1 MRRKFPVLRVLL
13 VLGIVGGVY
22 WWGRPRTSRTSAAA
36 ADSSAAAEQRSSVG
50 QGSGVVRAGAPVEPA
65 TPAPGASGLV
75 SESPALAVALA
86 PFVYAHD
93 WSADLRAEFAA
104 FRSWSLRYA
113 GESTF
118 SARAALES
126 EGLVLARAR
135 RVAMK
140 QLIERDPRAALAA
153 TVPAAI
159 RAQLPSLVVSE
170 LETRF
175 SAVGDY
181 TVLAFDY
188 GPLELIRRKQAG
200 LPTDHFQS
208 TVQWPGSSEYRA
220 YVYGR
225 REGLTTKHAIPL
237 HGIVLDGVA
246 ALHESAVRV
255 LEPGEISSDELT
267 AEIGG
272 QRITFPSAEALL
284 AVARKYAAAESGLGP
299 RSIPALGSDPAV
311 VPSSVPASGSGNSA
325 LPATAWTVGAKK
337 ILHLR
342 VDFSDLPGEPKR
354 GSTVY
359 TAAYVKDLADAQVN
373 PYYAASS
380 YGQVSLTNTVS
391 TAVYRLPQTASYYA
405 TGSRNTQLHTDA
417 RTLAAADYTLSGFDR
432 IVVIFSSLSGLT
444 GSQITY
450 GGLANVGGP
459 YVWVNGEYDFRV
471 AAHELGHTWGLRHA
485 NLWLVTDGNA
495 VSAAG
500 TSSEYGDD
508 FDTMGANFANSLNTD
523 FNPWFKNLLGW
534 IADSQV
540 QTVATNGTFRVNRFD
555 AATATGTLA
564 LKVVRDATRNY
575 WIGTRRSFTANT
587 SMSQGAYVIWGYNTN
602 TTSNLLD
609 LTTPG
614 PNAESV
620 ADAALA
626 PNATLLDTIGNV
638 SLKTIATGGTAP
650 AQYLDVEINV
660 GLNGYPVITSSPVSQ
675 GYAVGSTVSLSVT
688 ATGTAPLA
696 YQWTKSGLDLPGANS
711 ATYTIPNAQPYHAGS
726 YAVRVTNA
734 VGSATS
740 AAATLAVN
748 APPVIDRPP
757 GHVIALAG
765 RAATFTVAASGLP
778 APTYQWRKGAAP
790 ISGATGAT
798 LTLTNV
804 QTANAGDYDVVV
816 TNSAGS
822 VTSAVA
828 TLTVNAAPTNDAFA
842 NALPLVGLS
851 GTAHSSNVDATGE
864 TGEPQHNAGQAGATA
879 SSVWFRWTPTVSGL
893 AQIDTLGTVLD
904 TGLAVYTG
912 SALTGLTKLKEDDD
926 GGAPSGGGPSLL
938 TLNVTAGTTY
948 SIAVGSFDADP
959 RGFILLNYAVTPPPA
974 ITAQPVA
981 PVVALGGAASFTVT
995 ATGWNLA
1002 YQWYRNGVALTGAT
1016 AATLALGNLTA
1027 ADVGTYL
1034 VVVSNS
1040 SGSIS
1045 SSSVILSGGAAA
1057 ASITAQPGNVTVTA
1071 GQTATLSV
1079 AATVP
1084 AGATPA
1090 YQWRRNGLPV
1100 AGATQSTYSISGV
1113 TRLDA
1118 DFYDVVVY
1126 SDLTPVV
1133 SQTARLA
1140 VAPTAYP
1147 AFVAPDPAW
1156 ELRPESSD
1164 SAFGWAVAPISDGR
1178 AYIAGFF
1185 STLGTARRTGI
1196 ARLAADGTVDATFLP
1211 PEIDGLIRVLAV
1223 QSDGNIVI
1231 AGDFT
1236 RVGLYPRN
1244 RVARLLSDGTVDAT
1258 FNPGSAANAAVSAL
1272 AVQPDGKIL
1281 LGGSFT
1287 AFAGTN
1293 RDRVVRLNADGS
1305 VDNGF
1310 STRSFNNGVN
1320 AFAVL
1325 SDGNILVGG
1334 DFTSHTDTAGVATTR
1349 NRLVRLTSTG
1359 ALSGTFTPAFSG
1371 NVTALAVQTD
1381 AKILVGGF
1389 FSNVSGTTVGNIAR
1403 LNSDGTVDTA
1413 FTTATG
1419 AGFDSSLKGF
1429 VLQSDGKILV
1439 AGLQSTFAGVTSRHL
1454 TRLLETGARD
1464 TTYLTSGFNNTVG
1477 CAGMLSTGK
1486 LLVGGAFSQHTSST
1500 SVVSNRARFARLNAD
1515 GSLDTAVNFAVRCP
1529 ASINAL
1535 VPLPGGKTFVSGF
1548 FTHLRGTAVPV
1559 AAARLNADGTV
1570 DTTFNAG
1577 GTGANSNIYAAVAQP
1592 DGRVVI
1598 TGFFTSYNGT
1608 TANRLARLNV
1618 DGTLDS
1624 TFAVGAGLG
1633 SSGFT
1638 LTLLP
1643 GGRIFVGGG
1652 FTTVAGTAQNRV
1664 AVYLPDG
1671 GIDPAFVAG
1680 TGANST
1686 VYTSALQADGKI
1698 VIGGSFSTYNGTTA
1712 TRLARLNLDGTLD
1725 TTFVTTTGANSDVYA
1740 LAAQPDGKWVV
1751 GGFFNAYASVARGGL
1766 ARVTST
1772 GALDTSFVPPT
1783 LGPVYGLL
1791 LQENSRIVARGSFPS
1806 AGGESGTGF
1815 LTRFLADG
1823 TRDPSFAA
1831 AGFAQSNSAPASF
1844 IMRDQGQLLM
1854 QSTGAAGTTATQ
1866 SAALPIITKDPVA
1879 QSAFAGSNLGLSVTA
1894 VSAFPLTYQWRRDD
1908 VAVPNGS
1915 SSNLAL
1921 TNLQAAT
1928 AGTYTVVVSNELG
1941 ATTSAPAVIRLDVPV
1956 AITTQ
1961 PSPAQINLG
1970 ANATFSV
1977 VAVGNPAPSYR
1988 WRRQAVGAADFV
2000 DVTDDAT
2007 YAGSATATLSIT
2019 APTLAMR
2026 GDKFYCV
2033 VANSVSPAATS
2044 ITVSLIVNQPPQI
2057 TSANA
2062 ATFMATVPGSFTLT
2076 ATGTPTP
2083 GFSVVAGTFPSWA
2096 TFNVTTGL
2104 ISGTPPST
2112 VGSPFVFTASAS
2124 NSVPPNATQSFT
2136 LTVVPFSSPPAITTP
2151 PVGQA
2156 VPAGATIALSVVAN
2170 GTPAP
2175 TYQWRRNTVDIPG
2188 ATNVTFTRTNAQL
2201 ADAGSYTVFVA
2212 NSAGNVTSAPV
2223 TVSVIPPGTS
2233 AQHAVVRAG
2242 YTAGGTVTITNT
2254 LTYVGAATGASWQ
2267 VLLPAGWTFA
2277 SSSGVAAATSP
2288 VPGAA
2293 NLAEWTW
2300 STPPASP
2307 LTFSYALNVPAGTT
2321 NDASLV
2327 ASASVVQS
2335 GATIPLIA
2343 QPDPLVVASITKRHS
2358 ADSNGD
2364 GQIDLFELTRVIEL
2378 YNRSLG
2384 TLRTGAYKLD
2394 ATSEDGFAPD
2404 ASRSGSAVLARYHS
2418 ADTNA
2423 NAQLGLLELT
2433 RVIELYNTR
2442 VGTTRTGSY
2451 HVATVPTEDG
2461 FAPGP

>member
-1 MRRKFPVLRVLL
+1 M
-13 VLGIVGGVY
+13 
-22 WWGRPRTSRTSAAA
+22 
-36 ADSSAAAEQRSSVG
+36 
-50 QGSGVVRAGAPVEPA
+50 
-65 TPAPGASGLV
+65 
-75 SESPALAVALA
+75 
-86 PFVYAHD
+86 
-93 WSADLRAEFAA
+93 
-104 FRSWSLRYA
+104 
-113 GESTF
+113 GESTV
-118 SARAALES
+118 SARAVLES
-126 EGLVLARAR
+126 EGLSLARAR

-140 QLIERDPRAALAA
+140 QMIERDPRGALAA
-153 TVPAAI
+153 TVPAVM
-159 RAQLPSLVVSE
+159 RAQLPPLVVSE

-188 GPLELIRRKQAG
+188 GPRELIRRKQAG

-225 REGLTTKHAIPL
+225 REDQTTKHAIPL
-237 HGIVLDGVA
+237 HGILLDGVA
-246 ALHESAVRV
+246 AVHESAVRV
-255 LEPGEISSDELT
+255 LEPGETPSGEFT

-272 QRITFPSAEALL
+272 QRLTFPSAEALL

-311 VPSSVPASGSGNSA
+311 VTSSAPTSGSGNSA

-354 GSTVY
+354 GSTGY

-380 YGQVSLTNTVS
+380 YGQVSLTNSVS
-391 TAVYRLPQTASYYA
+391 AAVYRLPQTASYYA
-405 TGSRNTQLHTDA
+405 TGNRNTQLHTDA
-417 RTLAAADYTLSGFDR
+417 RALAAADYTLSGFDR

-485 NLWLVTDGNA
+485 NLWLVTDGNP

-540 QTVATNGTFRVNRFD
+540 QTVATSGTFRVNRFD
-555 AATATGTLA
+555 ASAATGTLA

-575 WIGTRRSFTANT
+575 WIGTRRSFTANG
-587 SMSQGAYVIWGYNTN
+587 SMSQGAYVVWGYNTN
-602 TTSNLLD
+602 TTSNILD

-614 PNAESV
+614 TSV

-626 PNATLLDTIGNV
+626 PNATLLDTVGNV
-638 SLKTIATGGTAP
+638 SLKTVATGGTAP

-660 GLNGYPVITSSPVSQ
+660 GLNGIPVITVPPASQ
-675 GYAVGSTVSLSVT
+675 GYAVGATVSLSVT

-696 YQWTKSGLDLPGANS
+696 YQWTKSGVDLPGATS

-726 YAVRVTNA
+726 YAVRITNTA
-734 VGSATS
+734 GSATS
-740 AAATLAVN
+740 VAATVAVN
-748 APPVIDRPP
+748 APPVIARPP

-765 RAATFTVAASGLP
+765 RAATFTVAATGLP
-778 APTYQWRKGAAP
+778 APTYQWRKGAAA
-790 ISGATGAT
+790 ISGATNAT

-822 VTSAVA
+822 VTSTVA

-864 TGEPQHNAGQAGATA
+864 SGEPQHNAGQAGATA
-879 SSVWFRWTPTVSGL
+879 SSVWFRWTPTVSGA

-912 SALTGLTKLKEDDD
+912 SALTTLTKLKEDDD
-926 GGAPSGGGPSLL
+926 GGAPGGGGPSLL

-974 ITAQPVA
+974 ITTQPVA
-981 PVVALGGAASFTVT
+981 FTATLGGVATFSVE

-1016 AATLALGNLTA
+1016 SATLALGNLTS
-1027 ADVGTYL
+1027 ADVGTYS
-1034 VVVSNS
+1034 VIVSNS

-1045 SSSVILSGGAAA
+1045 SSSVTLGGATAA
-1057 ASITAQPGNVTVTA
+1057 ASITAQPANLTVTA
-1071 GQTATLSV
+1071 GQTASLTV

-1084 AGATPA
+1084 AGATPG
-1090 YQWRRNGLPV
+1090 YQWRRNGLPIS
-1100 AGATQSTYSISGV
+1100 GATQSTYSKSGV

-1118 DFYDVVVY
+1118 DFYDVIVY
-1126 SDLTPVV
+1126 SDLTPIV
-1133 SQTARLA
+1133 SQTARLS

-1147 AFVAPDPAW
+1147 TLVAPDPAW
-1156 ELRPESSD
+1156 ELRPESSE
-1164 SAFGWAVAPISDGR
+1164 SAFGYSVVPISDGR
-1178 AYIAGFF
+1178 AYISGFF
-1185 STLGTARRTGI
+1185 STLDSARRTGL

-1211 PEIDGLIRVLAV
+1211 PEIDGRVTVLAV
-1223 QSDGNIVI
+1223 QPDGNVVI
-1231 AGDFT
+1231 GGEFT
-1236 RVGLYPRN
+1236 RVGPYPRN
-1244 RVARLLSDGTVDAT
+1244 RVARLLADGTVDAT
-1258 FNPGSAANAAVSAL
+1258 FNPGTAANAGVTSLAL
-1272 AVQPDGKIL
+1272 QADGKIL
-1281 LGGSFT
+1281 VGGGFT
-1287 AFAGTN
+1287 SFAGSTRN
-1293 RDRVVRLNADGS
+1293 CLVRLNTDGS

-1310 STRSFNNGVN
+1310 LTRAFNNVVN
-1320 AFAVL
+1320 SLVVQT
-1325 SDGNILVGG
+1325 DGNILVGG
-1334 DFTSHTDTAGVATTR
+1334 DFTSHTDTAGVVTTR
-1349 NRLVRLTSTG
+1349 NCLVRLTSSG
-1359 ALSGTFTPAFSG
+1359 ALQTAFNAMMGGSVG
-1371 NVTALAVQTD
+1371 ALAVQPD

-1389 FSNVSGTTVGNIAR
+1389 FPNVAGTTVGNIAR
-1403 LNSDGTVDTA
+1403 LNPDGTLDTA
-1413 FTTATG
+1413 FATATG
-1419 AGFDSSLKGF
+1419 TGFNASIKALAP
-1429 VLQSDGKILV
+1429 QADGKILV
-1439 AGLQSTFAGVTSRHL
+1439 VGLHSFFAGAASRGL
-1454 TRLLETGARD
+1454 TRLLDSGARD
-1464 TTYLTSGFNNTVG
+1464 ITYLTSGFNNTVG
-1477 CAGMLSTGK
+1477 GMGLLTTGK
-1486 LLVGGAFSQHTSST
+1486 LVVCGAFSQHTSST
-1500 SVVSNRARFARLNAD
+1500 AVVSNRARFARLNAD
-1515 GSLDTAVNFAVRCP
+1515 GSLDTAVNFTVRCP
-1529 ASINAL
+1529 ASINAI
-1535 VPLPGGKTFVSGF
+1535 VGLPGGKTFVSGF
-1548 FTHLRGTAVPV
+1548 FTHLRGAAVPI

-1570 DTTFNAG
+1570 DSTFNPG
-1577 GTGANSNIYAAVAQP
+1577 GTGANSNVYAAVAQP
-1592 DGRVVI
+1592 DGKVVI
-1598 TGFFTSYNGT
+1598 TGFFTTYNGT
-1608 TANRLARLNV
+1608 TANRLARLNI
-1618 DGTLDS
+1618 DGSLDTS
-1624 TFAVGAGLG
+1624 FSVGTGLN

-1638 LTLLP
+1638 LALLP

-1652 FTTVAGTAQNRV
+1652 FTTVAGAAQSRV
-1664 AVYLPDG
+1664 AVFMPDG
-1671 GIDPAFVAG
+1671 SVDAAFASG
-1680 TGANST
+1680 AGANLT
-1686 VYTSALQADGKI
+1686 VYSSLLQSDGKI
-1698 VIGGSFSTYNGTTA
+1698 VIGGSFTTYNGATA
-1712 TRLARLNLDGTLD
+1712 TRLARINPNGTLD
-1725 TTFVTTTGANSDVYA
+1725 ATFATNVGANSDVYA
-1740 LAAQPDGKWVV
+1740 IAAQPDGKFVV
-1751 GGFFNAYASVARGGL
+1751 GGIFNAYASVARSGL

-1772 GALDTSFVPPT
+1772 GSHDTTFVPPT
-1783 LGPVYGLL
+1783 LGPVYGLVM
-1791 LQENSRIVARGSFPS
+1791 QEDARIIARGSFPS
-1806 AGGESGTGF
+1806 AGGVSGTGF
-1815 LTRFLADG
+1815 LARFMSDG
-1823 TRDPSFAA
+1823 MRDPSFAA
-1831 AGFAQSNSAPASF
+1831 AGFAQSNSAPS
-1844 IMRDQGQLLM
+1844 ILVMREQGQLLM
-1854 QSTGAAGTTATQ
+1854 QSSGAAGTTATQ
-1866 SAALPIITKDPVA
+1866 SSALPTITTAPVA
-1879 QSAFAGSNLGLSVTA
+1879 QSAFAGSNLVLSVTA
-1894 VSAFPLTYQWRRDD
+1894 VSTLPLSYQWRRDD
-1908 VAVPNGS
+1908 VAVPNAS

-1941 ATTSAPAVIRLDVPV
+1941 STTSAPAVIRLDVPV

-1970 ANATFSV
+1970 ANATYSV

-1988 WRRQAVGAADFV
+1988 WRRQAVGATDFV

-2007 YAGSATATLSIT
+2007 YAGSTTATLSIT
-2019 APTLAMR
+2019 APTLAMN
-2026 GDKFYCV
+2026 GDKFNCV
-2033 VANSVSPAATS
+2033 VTNSVSPAATS
-2044 ITVSLIVNQPPQI
+2044 ITVSLIVSQPPQF

-2076 ATGTPTP
+2076 ATGTPKP

-2096 TFNVTTGL
+2096 TFDAATGL
-2104 ISGTPPST
+2104 ISGTPPNT
-2112 VGSPFVFTASAS
+2112 LGSPFVFTPRAS
-2124 NSVPPNATQSFT
+2124 NSVPPNAEQVFT

-2175 TYQWRRNTVDIPG
+2175 TYQWRRNTLDIPG
-2188 ATNVTFTRTNAQL
+2188 ATTATLTRTNAQL
-2201 ADAGSYTVFVA
+2201 ADAGNHTVFVS

-2233 AQHAVVRAG
+2233 AQHSIVRAG

-2254 LTYVGAATGASWQ
+2254 LAYVGAAAGASWQ

-2277 SSSGVAAATSP
+2277 SSSGLAATTSP
-2288 VPGAA
+2288 APGAT

-2300 STPPASP
+2300 STPPTSP
-2307 LTFSYALNVPAGTT
+2307 LVFSYTLNVPAGTT
-2321 NDASLV
+2321 ANVSLV

-2364 GQIDLFELTRVIEL
+2364 GKIDLFELTRVIEL
-2378 YNRSLG
+2378 YNRSFG

-2394 ATSEDGFAPD
+2394 ATTEDGFAPD
-2404 ASRSGSAVLARYHS
+2404 ATRSGSAVLARYHS

-2423 NAQLGLLELT
+2423 NAQLGLIELT

-2442 VGTTRTGSY
+2442 AGTARTGAY
-2451 HVATVPTEDG
+2451 HVATTTTEDG